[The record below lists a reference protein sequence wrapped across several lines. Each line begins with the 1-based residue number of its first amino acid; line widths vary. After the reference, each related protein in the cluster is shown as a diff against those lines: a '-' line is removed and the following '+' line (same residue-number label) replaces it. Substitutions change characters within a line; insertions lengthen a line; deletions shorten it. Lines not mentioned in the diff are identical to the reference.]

1 MRFVIIG
8 LSIIFFSL
16 SVIVTFKALQ
26 LPVDRISD
34 RNNQTEVVPDS
45 DHVIKTLIDDQ
56 EVNKALVADMQAT
69 IAQLENQLATKEDAT
84 TAKLE
89 NQLATKEDAQ
99 ENLGNASDR
108 QEDPQLL
115 MVFDGTV
122 FSSGQDVTDKIEFSV
137 IRSLVEKI
145 LAAPDSQVS
154 VEGHTDNI
162 PTKPLT
168 GRPYQDNMGLSFLRA
183 KAIADMLVTQG
194 IAREQISVIGY
205 GETRPIVSNDTE
217 DGRAKNRR
225 VEVKLISEGEN
236 E

>member
-26 LPVDRISD
+26 QPVDRISD
-34 RNNQTEVVPDS
+34 RINQTEVVPDS

-69 IAQLENQLATKEDAT
+69 IAQLENQLATKEDA
-84 TAKLE
+84 
-89 NQLATKEDAQ
+89 Q
-99 ENLGNASDR
+99 ENLGVASDR

-137 IRSLVEKI
+137 IKRLVDKI

-168 GRPYQDNMGLSFLRA
+168 GRSYQDNMGLSFLRA

-225 VEVKLISEGEN
+225 VEVRLISEGEN